1 MAGEQLVPWWYPGLA
16 IGMIDYVTN
25 KYLPDEEDTMPES
38 RYPGIANEPG
48 LAGAMPERELSS
60 ELLAA
65 IEKFGMASRMLGVS
79 AERYADKHSGIPENK
94 KLVGEAT
101 TALYAAISAALDESK
116 SVEVF
121 YAIRPEDKD
130 WHCYSC
136 GEPIIVGDDF
146 VLGPREGVEGLN
158 YFHGGCWEDYDAN
171 K

>member
-25 KYLPDEEDTMPES
+25 KYLLDEEDPMSNEPRHMLYGLPDEVKDAAVAVIHAS
-38 RYPGIANEPG
+38 ERVGLGIAQY
-48 LAGAMPERELSS
+48 PERNK
-60 ELLAA
+60 A
-65 IEKFGMASRMLGVS
+65 I
-79 AERYADKHSGIPENK
+79 DKLRQATRDALNK
-94 KLVGEAT
+94 VTPGRPTPSEAT
-101 TALYAAISAALDESK
+101 SA
-116 SVEVF
+116 EVF